1 MTAGGDPYRVLGLA
15 PGAPLADVKRA
26 YRLLA
31 KRHHPDAR
39 EGSVARFLEIQ
50 EAYEVL
56 ARGGGADG
64 ERPGAARSTAR
75 RPAQASPRTAGGRHT
90 GGERTADPAGTPP
103 PGTEWTRRPRDAG
116 GRSAPG
122 AGGRTGPGAGGRSA
136 PGTGAR
142 SAPGAG
148 GPGGG
153 SERSKRGRA
162 ARKATLGSTT
172 YDEVGDAGEPTWQGA
187 DWYGPVSGT
196 YWTVNPKEYADPRK
210 HGPEYTARW
219 AGRASTGPPQPAPQ
233 SSRGPIPGATPA
245 GPTRASAE
253 PAAREARPHVAPE
266 PAPRTAASVRLPAWP
281 RPPERAIVGI
291 LGWLPFGALLAS
303 AAGLP
308 GGLIATL
315 PLQVA
320 GLAGMLWAPRLAWAS
335 AGGLAAVVGF
345 AIPGFAAL
353 AAMGVA
359 VRPGGP
365 APAGVIVLA
374 AVAWCGGAAVAAGG
388 RLVARPW
395 RAQP

>member
-1 MTAGGDPYRVLGLA
+1 MTAGGDPYRVLGLV

-31 KRHHPDAR
+31 KRHHPDAG

-50 EAYEVL
+50 AAYEVL
-56 ARGGGADG
+56 VRRDGADA
-64 ERPGAARSTAR
+64 ERVGATRTSVR
-75 RPAQASPRTAGGRHT
+75 RPAQASPRTAGTRRT
-90 GGERTADPAGTPP
+90 GGERPGDPAGPPP
-103 PGTEWTRRPRDAG
+103 PGTEWARRPRDAG
-116 GRSAPG
+116 GRSSPG
-122 AGGRTGPGAGGRSA
+122 TGGRSAAGAGGRSA
-136 PGTGAR
+136 AGAGSPGGTG
-142 SAPGAG
+142 
-148 GPGGG
+148 
-153 SERSKRGRA
+153 ERSKRSRA

-172 YDEVGDAGEPTWQGA
+172 YDGAAEAGEPTWEGA
-187 DWYGPVSGT
+187 DWYGPASGT

-245 GPTRASAE
+245 GPGG
-253 PAAREARPHVAPE
+253 REARSRAAPE
-266 PAPRTAASVRLPAWP
+266 PTPRPATVRVDTRVGTAGWP
-281 RPPERAIVGI
+281 RPPERFIVGV
-291 LGWLPFGALLAS
+291 LGWLPFGTLLAG

-335 AGGLAAVVGF
+335 AGGLAAVVAF
-345 AIPGFAAL
+345 AIPGVAAL

-388 RLVARPW
+388 RLVALPW
-395 RAQP
+395 RAPP